1 MSTTETLSNVESNQP
16 GSSTIE
22 QVSTFGQVLPQQP
35 EFKVL
40 KKKLNQ
46 GYVGFANLPKQYH
59 RKSIR
64 QGFEFNLLIAGK
76 NGLGKRTLINTL
88 FNRDLTQLTKA
99 SNEPNEEE
107 VARVLSEK
115 LRKLQLQ
122 EASTD
127 SNNLEGSSED
137 AERVTLKN
145 INAVIEE
152 NGVSL
157 RVNLLHT
164 EGFGDYIDNTDA
176 YVPILKEIEK
186 RYDSYLEQENLINRS
201 MTEFEDPRIHC
212 VLYLIE
218 PNGHELSE
226 LDLEF
231 CSKIGPIANLIP
243 IIAKSD
249 SLKTKEET
257 TRFKNRILEQFGQ
270 HNIEFFKPSIY
281 ENDDKEN
288 LAYIENLVER
298 FPLAVM
304 AGTDVDASGK
314 RARVYPWGTLNID
327 DLEHND
333 FTYLKD
339 LIIKQFMEELKEKTS
354 KVLYEE
360 YRSQKLIH
368 LGIKQDNTIFKEFD
382 PVEKLREEKS
392 LHEAKLAKLEA
403 EMKQIFQEKVLE
415 KEKKLQKSEN
425 ELFLKHKE
433 MKEKLLKQLKALEEK
448 KYHLEMHLQTSGG
461 PDSSKA
467 DETSKN
473 NQSSISSTTVEKK
486 KGFLR

>member
-1 MSTTETLSNVESNQP
+1 MSTVASSSSVEPQQQGSIETEQT
-16 GSSTIE
+16 ST
-22 QVSTFGQVLPQQP
+22 VGQILPQQP
-35 EFKVL
+35 EFKII

-64 QGFEFNLLIAGK
+64 QGFEFNLLLVGK

-88 FNRDLTQLTKA
+88 FNRDLTQKT
-99 SNEPNEEE
+99 E
-107 VARVLSEK
+107 VDEDEVSRLLSEK
-115 LRKLQLQ
+115 LRRLQLQ
-122 EASTD
+122 ESLNDA
-127 SNNLEGSSED
+127 NNLENSNDNGSK
-137 AERVTLKN
+137 VNLKS
-145 INAVIEE
+145 INTVIEE

-157 RVNLLHT
+157 RLNVIHT
-164 EGFGDYIDNTDA
+164 EGFGDYINNTDS
-176 YVPILKEIEK
+176 YIPILKEIER
-186 RYDSYLEQENLINRS
+186 RYDYYLEQENLISRDMS
-201 MTEFEDPRIHC
+201 EFKDPRIHC

-218 PNGHELSE
+218 PNGHGLTD

-231 CSKIGPIANLIP
+231 CSKIGSIANLIP

-249 SLKTKEET
+249 SLKTIEET
-257 TRFKNRILEQFGQ
+257 VEFKTSILKQLSQ
-270 HNIEFFKPSIY
+270 HNIEFFKPSVY

-288 LAYIENLVER
+288 ITYIENLVEK

-304 AGTDVDASGK
+304 AGTDLDSNGN
-314 RARVYPWGTLNID
+314 RARVYPWGTLNVD
-327 DLEHND
+327 NADHND

-339 LIIKQFMEELKEKTS
+339 LIIKQFMEELKEKTN

-360 YRSQKLIH
+360 YRSQKLVQ

-382 PVEKLREEKS
+382 PVEKLKEEKS
-392 LHEAKLAKLEA
+392 LHEAKLAKLET

-433 MKEKLLKQLKALEEK
+433 MKEKLMKQLKALEEK
-448 KYHLEMHLQTSGG
+448 KYHLEMHLQSNGG
-461 PDSSKA
+461 VDSTKA

-473 NQSSISSTTVEKK
+473 GSVNTSTTTKEKK